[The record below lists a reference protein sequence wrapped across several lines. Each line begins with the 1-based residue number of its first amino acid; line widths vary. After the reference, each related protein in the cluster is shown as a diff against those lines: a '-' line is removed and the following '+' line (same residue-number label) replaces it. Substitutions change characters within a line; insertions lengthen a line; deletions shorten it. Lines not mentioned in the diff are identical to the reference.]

1 MAIEKDIIINV
12 EDRDALASIGNID
25 DGLQGLDKSADKGAK
40 GVAGVSKAFKGLGTA
55 IKAAGI
61 GLVIGALA
69 KLSEVFMQNQ
79 KVADLFNTTFEV
91 LSIAF
96 NDFVNFIIDN
106 FGTVSD
112 FFKDIFENP
121 VDNIKAFGKAIKE
134 NIIERFNSALKT
146 LGFLS
151 SAVKKVFS
159 GDFAGALEDV
169 KSAGKESIDVLT
181 GVNDSFDKGK
191 AFIEEST
198 EAISKYAT
206 ETIKAARENVNL
218 ANSAELAAAQQSLL
232 VEKYDIQAEK
242 LRQIR
247 DEERNSIEERKQ
259 ANDDLLKV
267 LEEQEKAM
275 LAQADAQVAAAQAEI
290 NKNKSIENQVAL
302 TEALANKQGVLA
314 QIEGFRSEQKSND
327 LALDREAIELTN
339 SKLESE
345 NQLSIER
352 QRFNA
357 EQIEDEYLRL
367 QRLQEIDLLE
377 AEQEATRLQAIV
389 DYANAGTQ
397 AKIDAQIAL
406 DEFLEESRQKNLTRK
421 AEITEAEIALEAKKT
436 AAKQK
441 AVDDAIALAGAETK
455 VGKALLILKQ
465 GLALKEMIMEA
476 KKTIAF
482 GSIAAA
488 KSGVALAEGTAQ
500 TAKVGFPQ
508 NIPLLIGYAAQAAGI
523 ISAITSATGKAK
535 SAASS
540 FGGGGGGGT
549 VSAPNT
555 PAASIPPA
563 FNVVGASGTSQL
575 AEAIGEQ
582 EQQPVQAYVVA
593 NDVTTAQSMDR
604 NIVEGASIG

>member
-1 MAIEKDIIINV
+1 MAIEKDIKINV

-191 AFIEEST
+191 AFVEEST

-206 ETIKAARENVNL
+206 ETIKAAKENVNL
-218 ANSAELAAAQQSLL
+218 ANSAELAAVKNQGLI
-232 VEKYDIQAEK
+232 EEYDRQAEQ

-247 DEERNSIEERKQ
+247 DDESKSIEDRIK
-259 ANDDLLKV
+259 ANEDLAKV
-267 LEEQEKAM
+267 LDKQEEAM
-275 LAQADAQVAAAQAEI
+275 LKNAEIQVAAAAAELSK
-290 NKNKSIENQVAL
+290 NKNSIELQKAYL
-302 TEALANKQGVLA
+302 EALNEQAAIEA
-314 QIEGFRSEQKSND
+314 QITGFRSEQQTNVNSLLREQKD
-327 LALDREAIELTN
+327 IQKELALIGKSERDVEREELKQQYEEQKELINKQVSDDAERKAIL
-339 SKLESE
+339 LESE
-345 NQLSIER
+345 RVYNEQLKELNAQFIQEDLDAQKEKADKEKEIEDKALADKLAII
-352 QRFNA
+352 QA
-357 EQIEDEYLRL
+357 EQSAREANLATISSGLNGL
-367 QRLQEIDLLE
+367 QNVFKAFGKESKEL
-377 AEQEATRLQAIV
+377 AIASIVV
-389 DYANAGTQ
+389 DQVGAISRIISNTGIANA
-397 AKIDAQIAL
+397 
-406 DEFLEESRQKNLTRK
+406 
-421 AEITEAEIALEAKKT
+421 
-436 AAKQK
+436 K
-441 AVDDAIALAGAETK
+441 AVAASPVTLGQPWVTINTISAAASIA
-455 VGKALLILKQ
+455 
-465 GLALKEMIMEA
+465 
-476 KKTIAF
+476 
-482 GSIAAA
+482 GSIAGAGKSIAA
-488 KSGVALAEGTAQ
+488 LKGDKKTPLSSTIPTQGASGG
-500 TAKVGFPQ
+500 
-508 NIPLLIGYAAQAAGI
+508 N
-523 ISAITSATGKAK
+523 
-535 SAASS
+535 
-540 FGGGGGGGT
+540 
-549 VSAPNT
+549 VSAP
-555 PAASIPPA
+555 SIPPA

>member
-1 MAIEKDIIINV
+1 MAIEKDIKINV

-191 AFIEEST
+191 AFVEEST

-206 ETIKAARENVNL
+206 ETIKAAKENVNL
-218 ANSAELAAAQQSLL
+218 ANSAELAAVKNQGLI
-232 VEKYDIQAEK
+232 EEYDRQAEQ

-247 DEERNSIEERKQ
+247 DDESKSIEDRIK
-259 ANDDLLKV
+259 ANEDLAKV
-267 LEEQEKAM
+267 LDKQEEAM
-275 LAQADAQVAAAQAEI
+275 LKNAEIQVAAAAAELSK
-290 NKNKSIENQVAL
+290 NKNSIELQKAYL
-302 TEALANKQGVLA
+302 EALNEQAAIEA
-314 QIEGFRSEQKSND
+314 QITGFRSEQQTNVNSLLREQKD
-327 LALDREAIELTN
+327 IQKELALIGKSERDVEREELKQQYEEQKELINKQVSDDAERKAIL
-339 SKLESE
+339 LESE
-345 NQLSIER
+345 RVYNEQLKEL
-352 QRFNA
+352 NA
-357 EQIEDEYLRL
+357 QFIQEDLDAQKEKLEQEKQI
-367 QRLQEIDLLE
+367 
-377 AEQEATRLQAIV
+377 AEQERQ
-389 DYANAGTQ
+389 
-397 AKIDAQIAL
+397 
-406 DEFLEESRQKNLTRK
+406 LE
-421 AEITEAEIALEAKKT
+421 
-436 AAKQK
+436 KQK
-441 AVDDAIALAGAETK
+441 IQDKQMVLDAIGQFADAETGI
-455 VGKALLILKQ
+455 GKALLIAKQ
-465 GLALKEMIMEA
+465 ALALKETLMDLKRITFKGTQAVSEA
-476 KKTIAF
+476 
-482 GSIAAA
+482 GVNAAQNVSESS
-488 KSGVALAEGTAQ
+488 KI
-500 TAKVGFPQ
+500 GFPQ
-508 NIPLLIGYAAQAAGI
+508 NIITIAAAIAQGISIIGSVKKAV
-523 ISAITSATGKAK
+523 SKTKAK
-535 SAASS
+535 ASGAVAS
-540 FGGGGGGGT
+540 T
-549 VSAPNT
+549 PTAPTT
-555 PAASIPPA
+555 PSTTSIPPA
-563 FNVVGASGTSQL
+563 FNIVGASGTSQL